1 MAYIYLHSGDFRANV
16 GTYIPYMEDMGSDFK
31 SLYLLYVQDWR
42 FREMGVPPIAG
53 WFIRDNPSIDG

>member
-31 SLYLLYVQDWR
+31 SLYLLCPRLAVSGNGGTPHSWMVYK
-42 FREMGVPPIAG
+42 G
-53 WFIRDNPSIDG
+53 